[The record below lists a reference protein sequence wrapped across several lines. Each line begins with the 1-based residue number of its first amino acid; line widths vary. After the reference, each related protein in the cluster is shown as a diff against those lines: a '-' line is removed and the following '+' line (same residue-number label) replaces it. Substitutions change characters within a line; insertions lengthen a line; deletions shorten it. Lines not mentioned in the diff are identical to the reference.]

1 MFYLMCADFNIIN
14 ELGYQS
20 KMYNAKK
27 EDTEQLL
34 RHNQPSNQPSAPDYL
49 QLFFYFLFFCA
60 LVGAQAIVILTVSS
74 DPLII
79 VTFLGVWTVI
89 AIAIIAYC
97 GFSSED

>member
-1 MFYLMCADFNIIN
+1 
-14 ELGYQS
+14 
-20 KMYNAKK
+20 MYNAKK

-34 RHNQPSNQPSAPDYL
+34 RHNQPSNQPSDPDYL

-60 LVGAQAIVILTVSS
+60 LVGGGIAIVILTVSS

-79 VTFLGVWTVI
+79 VTFLGVLTVI

>member
-1 MFYLMCADFNIIN
+1 MSIKPIA
-14 ELGYQS
+14 
-20 KMYNAKK
+20 YNGS
-27 EDTEQLL
+27 TEETKHLI
-34 RHNQPSNQPSAPDYL
+34 RHNQPSNQPSDPDYL

-60 LVGAQAIVILTVSS
+60 LVGAGIAIVILTVSS

>member
-1 MFYLMCADFNIIN
+1 MSIKPIA
-14 ELGYQS
+14 
-20 KMYNAKK
+20 YNGKK
-27 EDTEQLL
+27 EETEELI
-34 RHNQPSNQPSAPDYL
+34 RHKQPSDQSSDSDYL

-60 LVGAQAIVILTVSS
+60 LVGGGIAIVILTVSS

>member
-1 MFYLMCADFNIIN
+1 MSIKPIAYNGKN
-14 ELGYQS
+14 GETEELI
-20 KMYNAKK
+20 
-27 EDTEQLL
+27 
-34 RHNQPSNQPSAPDYL
+34 RHNQPSNQSSDPDYF

-60 LVGAQAIVILTVSS
+60 LVGAGIAIVILTVSS

-97 GFSSED
+97 GFSSEG